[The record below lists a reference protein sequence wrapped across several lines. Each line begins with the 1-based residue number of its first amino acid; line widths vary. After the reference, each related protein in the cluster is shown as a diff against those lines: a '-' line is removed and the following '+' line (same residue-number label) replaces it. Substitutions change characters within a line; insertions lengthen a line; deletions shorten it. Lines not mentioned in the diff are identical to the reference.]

1 MPSTPQQARV
11 LLALGGVAIVL
22 GGLVAAVTGPF
33 GWTKGSWAAAFLV
46 LVVGVAQYA
55 MGWMRADVADDRS
68 GWVQVAGWNIGGALV
83 VLGTLVETPLL
94 VDLGS
99 LLLVV
104 ALAHALRADL
114 RPRPAAAARPRA
126 MVVGYR
132 LLLLVMLVSIP
143 IGITLSHLRN

>member
-1 MPSTPQQARV
+1 MRSTPLQARV
-11 LLALGGVAIVL
+11 LLVLGALAVVL

-68 GWVQVAGWNIGGALV
+68 GWVQVVGWNLGGALV
-83 VLGTLVETPLL
+83 VLGTLVATPLL

-104 ALAHALRADL
+104 ALALALRADL
-114 RPRPAAAARPRA
+114 RPRPAARPRA

>member
-1 MPSTPQQARV
+1 MPSTPRQARV
-11 LLALGGVAIVL
+11 LLVLGALAVVL

-68 GWVQVAGWNIGGALV
+68 GWVQVVGWNLGGALV
-83 VLGTLVETPLL
+83 VLGTLVATPLL

-104 ALAHALRADL
+104 ALALALRADL
-114 RPRPAAAARPRA
+114 RPRPAPRPRA

>member
-1 MPSTPQQARV
+1 MRSTPRQARV
-11 LLALGGVAIVL
+11 LLALGGLAIVL

-46 LVVGVAQYA
+46 LVAGVAQYA
-55 MGWMRADVADDRS
+55 MGWMRADVADDRC
-68 GWVQVAGWNIGGALV
+68 GWVQVVGWNLGGALV
-83 VLGTLVETPLL
+83 VLGTLVATPLL

-104 ALAHALRADL
+104 ALALALRADL
-114 RPRPAAAARPRA
+114 RPRPAVRPRA